1 MKRLI
6 TTLILILPLLLLTAC
21 KSTEKFDP
29 SDYTFPPEDV
39 REMEWALDEA
49 GLDGYK
55 AEDARMTTDK
65 VPDDIAIMRLTK
77 KGCETVV
84 MVNMLLFWRRGAA
97 VRHQLRL

>member
-6 TTLILILPLLLLTAC
+6 TTLILPLLLLTAC

-39 REMEWALDEA
+39 REMEWVLDEA

-65 VPDDIAIMRLTK
+65 VPGRHRHNAAHERRLQY
-77 KGCETVV
+77 GR
-84 MVNMLLFWRRGAA
+84 NGQYAAFRRRGAA